1 MYIAGKRV
9 FSAGISIFETQ
20 VDIVEHV
27 RYAQSYVRTYTHSH
41 KQKTYIQKIKCF
53 RTFRHLKP
61 FSVHNLRIMITAPQS
76 SLVAINMTN
85 TQSRSSC

>member
-27 RYAQSYVRTYTHSH
+27 RYAQSYVRTT
-41 KQKTYIQKIKCF
+41 
-53 RTFRHLKP
+53 RTSKKLTFKKLNVSEHLD
-61 FSVHNLRIMITAPQS
+61 I
-76 SLVAINMTN
+76 
-85 TQSRSSC
+85 

>member
-27 RYAQSYVRTYTHSH
+27 RYAQSYVHIRTHTS
-41 KQKTYIQKIKCF
+41 KNLAFKKLNVSE
-53 RTFRHLKP
+53 HLD
-61 FSVHNLRIMITAPQS
+61 I
-76 SLVAINMTN
+76 
-85 TQSRSSC
+85 